1 MGNENWNSSL
11 NFKQKTQKSRNVIF
25 FLSIYQSSTKE
36 KELLEFLQ
44 KKTDDGDVSGN
55 MWNEI
60 IYRSQLSNHFD
71 DFLYTANQLEV

>member
-1 MGNENWNSSL
+1 ML
-11 NFKQKTQKSRNVIF
+11 F

-36 KELLEFLQ
+36 KGLLEFLQ